1 MLGLRAATAAVLL
14 AVFGSALAF
23 SSGPV
28 WLGFCCV
35 VLAAAAWE
43 WGRLARLSSVGSCVL
58 VAAAIVAVYFLSATT
73 TRAWTQSAYLA
84 SLAFWVLAVPLWLAR
99 RPQPPGSVLALC
111 GLIVL
116 VPAFAALVTL
126 RELGI
131 GLLLS
136 VMAIAWV
143 SDTAAYLVG
152 RKIGRRKLAPAIS
165 PGKSWEGFW
174 GAMVAVACYASLVLA
189 LAPGALER
197 AGVARPMAVLPAA
210 IALAVLGVMGDLF
223 ESQLKRAAGVKDSGR
238 VLPGHGGVLDR
249 VDALLPVL
257 PAAAWL
263 LGVFGQ

>member
-14 AVFGSALAF
+14 AVFGAALGY

-28 WLGFCCV
+28 WIGFCCV
-35 VLAAAAWE
+35 VLAAAAQE
-43 WGRLARLSSVGSCVL
+43 WGRLARLSRMGSGVL
-58 VAAAIVAVYFLSATT
+58 IVAAIVAVYILSATT
-73 TRAWTQSAYLA
+73 ARAWSQSAYLA
-84 SLAFWVLAVPLWLAR
+84 SLVFWILAVPFWLAR
-99 RPQPPGSVLALC
+99 RPQPSSSVLALS
-111 GLIVL
+111 GFVVL
-116 VPAFAALVTL
+116 VPAFTALVTL

-136 VMAIAWV
+136 VMAIVWV

-165 PGKSWEGFW
+165 PGKSWEGLW
-174 GAMVAVACYASLVLA
+174 GAMIAVACYAALVLA
-189 LAPGALER
+189 LAPGVL
-197 AGVARPMAVLPAA
+197 AGAGLARPVAVLPWC

-238 VLPGHGGVLDR
+238 ILPGHGGVLDR